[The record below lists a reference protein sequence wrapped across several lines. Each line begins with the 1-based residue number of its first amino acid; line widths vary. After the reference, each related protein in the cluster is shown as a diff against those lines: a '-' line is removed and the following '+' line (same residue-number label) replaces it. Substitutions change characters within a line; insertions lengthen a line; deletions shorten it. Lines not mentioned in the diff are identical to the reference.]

1 MLSRQIQHS
10 ASAAVTAVVA
20 EAFTVGAAV
29 VVFTAGEEA
38 AVFMA
43 VVAVSMVAVVASTVE
58 VALLAGVADF
68 IGVAEDIVV
77 AAPTGTRGRSAAPDL
92 LAEGVTTEAEA
103 MVADQRQAATEQ
115 AGVRTAGLVL
125 RAA

>member
-1 MLSRQIQHS
+1 M
-10 ASAAVTAVVA
+10 VA

-77 AAPTGTRGRSAAPDL
+77 AAPTGARGRSAAPDL
-92 LAEGVTTEAEA
+92 LAEGVTTEAEPF
-103 MVADQRQAATEQ
+103 VADQRQAATEQ
-115 AGVRTAGLVL
+115 AGGRSAGSVP

>member
-1 MLSRQIQHS
+1 M
-10 ASAAVTAVVA
+10 VA

-38 AVFMA
+38 AAFMA
-43 VVAVSMVAVVASTVE
+43 VVAVSMVAAVASTVE

-68 IGVAEDIVV
+68 IAVEDIVV
-77 AAPTGTRGRSAAPDL
+77 AAPTGAHGLSAAPHL

-115 AGVRTAGLVL
+115 AEVRTAGLVL